1 MDFKEWIEN
10 FDDCF
15 LCNLTPHIKCET
27 EGLSKSLSVFF
38 NFLSS
43 FFQTKIMNYNF

>member
-15 LCNLTPHIKCET
+15 LCNLTPHLKCEN
-27 EGLSKSLSVFF
+27 EGLSKSLSVNNEFF
-38 NFLSS
+38 LNR
-43 FFQTKIMNYNF
+43 T